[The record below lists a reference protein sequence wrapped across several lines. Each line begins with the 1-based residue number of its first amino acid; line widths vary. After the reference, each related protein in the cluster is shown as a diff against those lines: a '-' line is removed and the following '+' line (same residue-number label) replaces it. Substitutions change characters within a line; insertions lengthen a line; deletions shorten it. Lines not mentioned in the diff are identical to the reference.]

1 MANAF
6 HYSIGRKFIQAVS
19 GAFLIIFLLLH
30 ATINFFSV
38 IDSFTGKFGV
48 VANDDK
54 LFSAGDGLFQ
64 LGCDF
69 MSTPV
74 ITIMVPVLAL
84 GFLIHIGYGIY
95 LSYYNMRARGGVKR
109 YEVASKAKAD
119 SWASTN
125 MLVLGIVILGIVFFH
140 LTHFWADMQLKE
152 FTGGEA
158 VLVLFVLELDHVL
171 PPLEPQFDHLL
182 HAGVPLNGVVH
193 LLGGVS
199 EIARQGAHDLG
210 VVVQE
215 GHAAGQAGVLED
227 LPCGFEI
234 GEFLLVVPQSGV
246 AHEIGDAVVQ
256 ELGVH
261 HGDHFGVEVLE
272 IGEFFLVQ
280 FLDHPL
286 VHHFSDEVV
295 RGDDDV
301 ISCSARLELG
311 EHHFIGVEDV
321 LLDDAVVFLF
331 EAFQQFRG
339 EVVRPGVDV
348 ENLFSSAACEC
359 HGRKHKNEK
368 EQDWGFGF
376 HFP

>member
-158 VLVLFVLELDHVL
+158 ENPYLLLTTVFGSLFNLIVYLVWFVAVWY
-171 PPLEPQFDHLL
+171 HLC
-182 HAGVPLNGVVH
+182 H
-193 LLGGVS
+193 
-199 EIARQGAHDLG
+199 
-210 VVVQE
+210 
-215 GHAAGQAGVLED
+215 
-227 LPCGFEI
+227 GFWSMFQTV
-234 GEFLLVVPQSGV
+234 GWSGSV
-246 AHEIGDAVVQ
+246 WMK
-256 ELGVH
+256 
-261 HGDHFGVEVLE
+261 
-272 IGEFFLVQ
+272 
-280 FLDHPL
+280 
-286 VHHFSDEVV
+286 
-295 RGDDDV
+295 
-301 ISCSARLELG
+301 RLKV
-311 EHHFIGVEDV
+311 IGVIV
-321 LLDDAVVFLF
+321 ATLICLMFTAV
-331 EAFQQFRG
+331 AI
-339 EVVRPGVDV
+339 
-348 ENLFSSAACEC
+348 NSYIMA
-359 HGRKHKNEK
+359 
-368 EQDWGFGF
+368 
-376 HFP
+376 

>member
-54 LFSAGDGLFQ
+54 LYSAGDGLFQ

-158 VLVLFVLELDHVL
+158 ENPYLLLTAVFGSLFNLIVYLIWFVAVWY
-171 PPLEPQFDHLL
+171 HL
-182 HAGVPLNGVVH
+182 
-193 LLGGVS
+193 
-199 EIARQGAHDLG
+199 
-210 VVVQE
+210 
-215 GHAAGQAGVLED
+215 
-227 LPCGFEI
+227 
-234 GEFLLVVPQSGV
+234 
-246 AHEIGDAVVQ
+246 
-256 ELGVH
+256 
-261 HGDHFGVEVLE
+261 
-272 IGEFFLVQ
+272 
-280 FLDHPL
+280 
-286 VHHFSDEVV
+286 
-295 RGDDDV
+295 
-301 ISCSARLELG
+301 
-311 EHHFIGVEDV
+311 
-321 LLDDAVVFLF
+321 
-331 EAFQQFRG
+331 
-339 EVVRPGVDV
+339 
-348 ENLFSSAACEC
+348 C
-359 HGRKHKNEK
+359 HGFWSMFQTVGWDGQTWFKRVKVIGIIVSSIICLAFVAVAVNAFL
-368 EQDWGFGF
+368 QANGLCCCC
-376 HFP
+376 